1 MAVNWHKFAPL
12 SLLRPLTRAPA
23 RTHHISSS
31 SQSKLFQMN
40 ELGWIIRASFGNRY
54 FCHGTTVTNWFCHQ
68 VGKCHSVPPLGLES
82 HLVLHYSPRTLAT
95 AGLFWK
101 IHSDTLKSS
110 TGGRGRAWNRGGG
123 WGLTAL
129 RPLNPPH
136 CEYDPLSDFPIRSP
150 APASQQVI
158 KFFQFTYFSNCC

>member
-1 MAVNWHKFAPL
+1 
-12 SLLRPLTRAPA
+12 
-23 RTHHISSS
+23 
-31 SQSKLFQMN
+31 MN

-54 FCHGTTVTNWFCHQ
+54 FCHGATVTNWFCHQ
-68 VGKCHSVPPLGLES
+68 VGECHSIPPLGLES

-110 TGGRGRAWNRGGG
+110 TGGEGACLEQGEGG
-123 WGLTAL
+123 GLTAL

>member
-68 VGKCHSVPPLGLES
+68 VGECHSVPPPRPGIPPCFALFTANTGDRWAVLENPQR
-82 HLVLHYSPRTLAT
+82 HIEIV
-95 AGLFWK
+95 
-101 IHSDTLKSS
+101 D
-110 TGGRGRAWNRGGG
+110 GGEGACLEQRRGG
-123 WGLTAL
+123 GLTAL

>member
-1 MAVNWHKFAPL
+1 
-12 SLLRPLTRAPA
+12 
-23 RTHHISSS
+23 
-31 SQSKLFQMN
+31 MN

-54 FCHGTTVTNWFCHQ
+54 FCQQSPIGSAPCGSQGGETQPRVGEMQDDRAITRVTLF
-68 VGKCHSVPPLGLES
+68 
-82 HLVLHYSPRTLAT
+82 SPCRPGIPHCFALFT
-95 AGLFWK
+95 AN
-101 IHSDTLKSS
+101 
-110 TGGRGRAWNRGGG
+110 TGGRWAVLENPRRHIEIAGGG
-123 WGLTAL
+123 EGACLEGWCGGVFGGVEGLTAL